1 MFLFYSNQFIPECSL
16 FLGVVFVASE
26 TQELKDAVNQ
36 VSSTMSSIFP
46 ENVKD
51 PKLKEKQNYLL
62 ASIGELSSKI
72 DQLENTVSV
81 GVPLTEATDV
91 IQKLNNL
98 EQNLASAESKLNI
111 FLQKTNELKE
121 RDDELQEILQT
132 KISKNQFDSLYNK
145 VVSLEELYQG
155 LSVSETKDTFMA
167 LINVMETLEKRIKYI
182 EEQLAI
188 QVTSGQEQ
196 KVVSSQ
202 EEPKEQVQPQKVDN
216 AQVGFFGKFFD
227 SLKKIFGG

>member
-1 MFLFYSNQFIPECSL
+1 M
-16 FLGVVFVASE
+16 ASAE
-26 TQELKDAVNQ
+26 TQELKDSVNQ
-36 VSSTMSSIFP
+36 VMSTMNTIFP
-46 ENVKD
+46 EKTKD
-51 PKLKEKQNYLL
+51 PKVKEKQNYLL
-62 ASIGELSSKI
+62 ASIGELNAKI

-111 FLQKTNELKE
+111 FLQKTNELKD

-132 KISKNQFDSLYNK
+132 KISKNQFDNLYNK

-188 QVTSGQEQ
+188 QITSGQDQ
-196 KVVSSQ
+196 KAADASVQQKQDQAQAQPVG
-202 EEPKEQVQPQKVDN
+202 EEPK
-216 AQVGFFGKFFD
+216 GFFGKVAA
-227 SLKKIFGG
+227 SIKKIFGG

>member
-1 MFLFYSNQFIPECSL
+1 M
-16 FLGVVFVASE
+16 VFVANE
-26 TQELKDAVNQ
+26 TQELKDSVNQ
-36 VSSTMSSIFP
+36 VASTMNSIFP
-46 ENVKD
+46 ANVKD

-121 RDDELQEILQT
+121 RDDELKEILQT

-188 QVTSGQEQ
+188 QVTSGQDQ

-202 EEPKEQVQPQKVDN
+202 EESKEQVQPKKPEEVK
-216 AQVGFFGKFFD
+216 VGFFDNFFG